1 VPDSQV
7 VQRLQ
12 EFKRRLAAMEA
23 VQQREMARRW
33 LNVEQA
39 LEGNMQALAQQ
50 VADLTAK
57 GVQPGDL
64 LLRNK
69 LYRMERY
76 KVLMAQTRNQLKLYA
91 DYAGD
96 LITRQ
101 QRTYAEMGISDAYEM
116 LRMQTG
122 EAGLRA
128 TFGRMPVS
136 AVEDMIGRASDGNP
150 LRALLA
156 KSLTQDTVE
165 AVTQAIVDN
174 IALGKNPRE
183 LALKMI
189 AEGYDKGLNRALLL
203 ARDQQLRAYRSAA
216 DAQAQTSGLVTYKVR
231 LAAKDEA
238 TCLACLAADGERLEV
253 DEPMYDHPQGRCTE
267 VFVVEGLEPPE
278 FQRGPEWFAEQDE
291 ATQRAMMGDKR
302 YEAWKDHKFDFTK
315 QVGHTHDETWGAGLQ
330 VKSIADAIKATQEA
344 ANATS

>member
-1 VPDSQV
+1 MPDSQV

-39 LEGNMQALAQQ
+39 LEGHMQALAQQ
-50 VADLTAK
+50 IAERQAK
-57 GVQPGDL
+57 GTVT
-64 LLRNK
+64 RNM

-76 KVLMAQTRNQLKLYA
+76 KVLMAQTQTQLRMYS

-101 QRTYAEMGISDAYEM
+101 QRTYAEMGINDAYET

-122 EAGLRA
+122 AAGLQP
-128 TFGRMPVS
+128 TFGRMPIG
-136 AVEDMIGRASDGNP
+136 AVEDMIGRASDGSP
-150 LRALLA
+150 LRAILA
-156 KSLTQDTVE
+156 KSLTEDTIE

-174 IALGKNPRE
+174 IALGKNPRD
-183 LALKMI
+183 LARAMVRQ
-189 AEGYDKGLNRALLL
+189 GYDKGLNRALVL
-203 ARDQQLRAYRSAA
+203 ARDQQLRAYRSAS
-216 DAQAQTSGLVTYKVR
+216 DAQAAESGLAVEKVR
-231 LAAKDEA
+231 LCAKDDR
-238 TCLACLAADGERLEV
+238 TCLACLAADGEVIPV
-253 DEPMYDHPQGRCTE
+253 DEPMYDHPQGRCTAIFQI
-267 VFVVEGLEPPE
+267 VGQPLPE

-302 YEAWKDHKFDFTK
+302 FEAWKDGKFEFTA
-315 QVGHTHDETWGAGLQ
+315 QVRHTHDATWGAGLA
-330 VKSIADAIKATQEA
+330 VKSLSKLGVTDATQEG
-344 ANATS
+344 

>member
-1 VPDSQV
+1 MPDSEV
-7 VQRLQ
+7 VRRLQ

-39 LEGNMQALAQQ
+39 LEGHMQALAQQ
-50 VADLTAK
+50 IAERQAK
-57 GVQPGDL
+57 GTVT
-64 LLRNK
+64 RNM

-76 KVLMAQTRNQLKLYA
+76 KVLMAQTRNQLQLYA
-91 DYAGD
+91 DYTGD

-101 QRTYAEMGISDAYEM
+101 QRTYAEMGISDAYET
-116 LRMQTG
+116 LRMQAG
-122 EAGLRA
+122 EGGLRA

-136 AVEDMIGRASDGNP
+136 AVEDMIGRASDGSP

-156 KSLTQDTVE
+156 ESLKQDTVE

-183 LALKMI
+183 LARKMVR
-189 AEGYDKGLNRALLL
+189 EGYDKGLNRALLL

-216 DAQAQTSGLVTYKVR
+216 DAQAEASGLVTYKIR
-231 LAAKDEA
+231 LAAKDDR
-238 TCLACLAADGERLEV
+238 TCLACLAADGERMEV

-267 VFVVEGLEPPE
+267 IFVVEGLEPPE
-278 FQRGPEWFAEQDE
+278 FQRGEDWFNEQSE

-302 YEAWKDHKFDFTK
+302 YEAWKDGKFEFKD
-315 QVGHTHDETWGAGLQ
+315 QMRHTEHDVWGRGLAVRSLTDLGVQ
-330 VKSIADAIKATQEA
+330 NA
-344 ANATS
+344 AQARVQ